1 MNGRGIHQHERNQ
14 HQNIMY
20 TQGPAY
26 VNQQQ
31 RYQQNYAQTIVSPQ
45 YITQNAQYEHATVY
59 KPMQVVY
66 QNAPQQI
73 QTIKTR
79 ENVILNQNNQYIV
92 PSSDNVRPHSQNSH
106 NSMNKVSI
114 NYKDPIILQKDPR

>member
-1 MNGRGIHQHERNQ
+1 
-14 HQNIMY
+14 
-20 TQGPAY
+20 
-26 VNQQQ
+26 
-31 RYQQNYAQTIVSPQ
+31 
-45 YITQNAQYEHATVY
+45 
-59 KPMQVVY
+59 MQVVY
-66 QNAPQQI
+66 QKAPQQI

-92 PSSDNVRPHSQNSH
+92 PSSDDVRPHSQNSH